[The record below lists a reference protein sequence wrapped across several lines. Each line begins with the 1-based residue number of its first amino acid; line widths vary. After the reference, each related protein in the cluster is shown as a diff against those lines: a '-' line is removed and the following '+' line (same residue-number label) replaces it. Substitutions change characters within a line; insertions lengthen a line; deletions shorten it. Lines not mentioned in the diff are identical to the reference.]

1 MFRAH
6 AGNAFWWIS
15 FFRVFLLQSILAA
28 IISAPLLAAAFADT
42 PLGPLDWLGVSV
54 WMVGFTFEALADLQL
69 RRFRAD
75 PAMRGQV
82 LRTGLWA
89 WTRHPNYFGEAVL
102 WWGYFLIALGS
113 GGWWTIFAPLLMTF
127 LLVRVSGVAL
137 LEKTVVARR
146 PGYADY
152 IRDVPA
158 FIPRPPGRARG
169 ADRSAP
175 LG

>member
-1 MFRAH
+1 M
-6 AGNAFWWIS
+6 
-15 FFRVFLLQSILAA
+15 
-28 IISAPLLAAAFADT
+28 LLAGKAGQDRARPATLVPAA
-42 PLGPLDWLGVSV
+42 G
-54 WMVGFTFEALADLQL
+54 
-69 RRFRAD
+69 
-75 PAMRGQV
+75 
-82 LRTGLWA
+82 
-89 WTRHPNYFGEAVL
+89 AVL

-137 LEKTVVARR
+137 LEKTVVGRR